1 VPPEPSPPPAPAPDG
16 RPGRPWS
23 QGIGLLLLG
32 LLVSSFGNAVALKNP
47 GSDGARLLANTVYPV
62 GLLVAGWGV
71 HRILWPGPSRKPA
84 WLRILLSALATVP
97 AFALLGT
104 LLGVLLLIGMS
115 RFG

>member
-1 VPPEPSPPPAPAPDG
+1 VPPAPSPPPAPDG
-16 RPGRPWS
+16 RPDRPWS
-23 QGIGLLLLG
+23 LGIGLLLLG
-32 LLVSSFGNAVALKNP
+32 LLVSSSGNAVALKNP
-47 GSDGARLLANTVYPV
+47 GSDGARLLANTFYPV

-71 HRILWPGPSRKPA
+71 HRILWPEPSRTPA
-84 WLRILLSALATVP
+84 WQRVLLTALATLP